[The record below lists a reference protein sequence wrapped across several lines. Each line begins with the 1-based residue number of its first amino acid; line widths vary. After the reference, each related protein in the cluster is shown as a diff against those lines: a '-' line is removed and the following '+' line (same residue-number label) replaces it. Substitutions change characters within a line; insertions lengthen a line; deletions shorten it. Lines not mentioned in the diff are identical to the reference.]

1 MDPNV
6 QRTVNNANKSGAKV
20 EFYASPDACLACRAL
35 LGKVFDPVD
44 APIIPLLEC
53 QSPPC
58 RCDYVAVYPDRRPR
72 F

>member
-6 QRTVNNANKSGAKV
+6 QRTINDAIKYGVQV

-35 LGKVFDPVD
+35 LGKVFEPAD
-44 APIIPLLEC
+44 APAIPLPEC

-58 RCDYVAVYPDRRPR
+58 RCDYLRAYPERRPR

>member
-6 QRTVNNANKSGAKV
+6 QRIINDDIAKGAQV

-35 LGKVFDPVD
+35 LGKIFDPGD
-44 APIIPLLEC
+44 APIIPHPQC

-58 RCDYVAVYPDRRPR
+58 RCDYVPVSSERRPR